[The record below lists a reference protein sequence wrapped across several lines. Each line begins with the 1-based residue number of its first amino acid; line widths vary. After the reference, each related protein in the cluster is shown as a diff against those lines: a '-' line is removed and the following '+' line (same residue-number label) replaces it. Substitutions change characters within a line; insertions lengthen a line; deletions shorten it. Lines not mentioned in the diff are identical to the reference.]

1 MPFRKKYKNQ
11 KYSNELAAIEHEFKS
26 KEIVKD
32 GKVEAKEITI
42 FGDIGD
48 FWWDSISAK
57 DVRSVLKEDNDADI
71 IVNLNSPGGDVF
83 EGIAIYNS
91 LKNHKGHVTI
101 NVVGWAAS
109 AASII
114 AMAGDTVNMQTGA
127 MMMIHE
133 AWTFAIGNK
142 RDIGS
147 TLNALETIDSSLA
160 DIYMTRFKGKRNEV
174 ETFIENET
182 WFTAAETIAVGF
194 ADEEVEKTE
203 EADPEEFKNSVLS
216 RFFTKENIADLEAE
230 AKRMGA
236 FTKEAA
242 NSESNILAKFKRP

>member
-1 MPFRKKYKNQ
+1 MPFRKKFKNQ
-11 KYSNELAAIEHEFKS
+11 EYLNELAEIEHAFEAKDVMS
-26 KEIVKD
+26 D

-57 DVRSVLKEDNDADI
+57 DVRNVLKDNDEADV

-83 EGIAIYNS
+83 EGIAIYNT
-91 LKNHKGHVTI
+91 LKKHKGHVTI

-114 AMAGDTVNMQTGA
+114 AMAGDTINMQTGA

-133 AWTFAIGNK
+133 SWTIAMGNK
-142 RDIGS
+142 REISS
-147 TLNALETIDSSLA
+147 TMNALETIDASLA
-160 DIYMTRFKGKRNEV
+160 DIYMTRFKGERKEV

-182 WFTAAETIAVGF
+182 WFTAAETIAIGF
-194 ADEEVEKTE
+194 ADEEVEVEKSKE
-203 EADPEEFKNSVLS
+203 VDPEEFKNSVLS
-216 RFFTKENIADLEAE
+216 RFVAQKEPPFPVDGEMTGDAV
-230 AKRMGA
+230 RG
-236 FTKEAA
+236 
-242 NSESNILAKFKRP
+242 ILSKFKRP